1 MIKKICILSCLLVF
15 IVGCAP
21 APVPDVKSE
30 HKEQKITIIQ
40 TNEFDKIKKFGKTMQ
55 ELNVKPIYIYIDKDG
70 SRNMSGV
77 GAGELPARMRRLLT
91 SILVDFG
98 DKVKVIDNSH
108 VAVNMLSDP
117 KFAPDIYIL
126 DGAITMYDK
135 DILVQSSGFN
145 LGIDFGGGT
154 TKGNS
159 NTDMKDKDKLS
170 VLGVDF
176 YLRQNGIIS
185 YKTSGKID
193 MRVTSRGYN
202 FGISINNGGIG
213 MSGYKTIKD
222 GAGLSVRKLLQESMY
237 DLIRQVVKNRNN
249 I

>member
-1 MIKKICILSCLLVF
+1 VIKKIGILGCLVIF
-15 IVGCAP
+15 IAGCSP
-21 APVPDVKSE
+21 APVPDVESE
-30 HKEQKITIIQ
+30 HKEQKITTIQ
-40 TNEFDKIKKFGKTMQ
+40 TKELDKIKEFGRTLQ
-55 ELNVKPIYIYIDKDG
+55 DLNIKPIFIYIDRDG
-70 SRNMSGV
+70 SRNMSGT
-77 GAGELPARMRRLLT
+77 GAGELPAKMRRLLT

-98 DKVKVIDNSH
+98 EKIKVIDNRTI
-108 VAVNMLSDP
+108 AARMLSDP
-117 KFAPDIYIL
+117 KFASDVYIL

-135 DILVQSSGFN
+135 DIMVQSSGFN

-159 NTDMKDKDKLS
+159 NTDTKDKDKLTI
-170 VLGVDF
+170 LGVDF

-185 YKTSGKID
+185 YKSSGKID
-193 MRVTSRGYN
+193 IRTTTRGYN

-237 DLIRQVVKNRNN
+237 SLIKQVVRSRNR
-249 I
+249 